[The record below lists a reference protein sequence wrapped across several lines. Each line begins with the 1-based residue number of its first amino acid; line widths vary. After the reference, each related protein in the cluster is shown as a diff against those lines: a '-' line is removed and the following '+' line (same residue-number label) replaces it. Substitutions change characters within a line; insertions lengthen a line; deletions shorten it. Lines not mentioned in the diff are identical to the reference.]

1 MAEKAER
8 EQKETENGR
17 QKELYNTSTQLSGR
31 RNRQTAAVK
40 SKNWELLQNKDA
52 SLAIWRE
59 HFEEVLN
66 RNTPE
71 SPTQDGKASG
81 ADQIT
86 AKMLQQIL
94 TRPAS
99 KKTLKHNFDQVWKNE
114 KVPEWKGAKGM
125 EKGIDMQISKKGN
138 LQ

>member
-52 SLAIWRE
+52 SLAIRRE

-94 TRPAS
+94 TRPA
-99 KKTLKHNFDQVWKNE
+99 KK
-114 KVPEWKGAKGM
+114 P
-125 EKGIDMQISKKGN
+125 
-138 LQ
+138 